1 MLFAILNEPP
11 QKIGTLHPALQP
23 VLYRAL
29 AKDPE
34 RRYASCAEFLK
45 DLDGAVKAIPVAE
58 KSGAYATV
66 KALPTAIR
74 TNLTNAQTRRALAD
88 ASRTSWGPVPR
99 SKSALTN
106 WLLAALAVLLAIA
119 LALGFI
125 APLRER
131 VVALV
136 TGRGS
141 EKHVAVL
148 PFENI
153 GSNPENSALADG
165 LMDSLAG
172 RLSNLDVGNQSLWVV
187 PNSEVRRRNVTEP
200 ADALK
205 ELGANLVVKGSVQRD
220 GNDIRLRVNLIDTKN
235 MRQVGSAELEDRAGD
250 LSSLENEA
258 VARLARLM
266 KISVTADMLRN
277 TGGSLNPAAY
287 EHYLTAL
294 GYTQRFDKP
303 GNLDMAAEALQ
314 KAIQTDPGF
323 ALGYAQLG
331 EVYRLKYT
339 IEQNTHWL
347 DEAQAYGQKAA
358 ELDNRIPTVFVT
370 LAKIHDA
377 LGKHDLALQ
386 EFQHALQLDPK
397 SAAALGGLARSY
409 ENSGRIAEAE
419 KTFQDA
425 AAMRPDNW
433 YGYNEL
439 GAFYGRQGKYP
450 QALAAYNEAL
460 HITPDNAEIYSN
472 LAAAY
477 LDAGGEQSNNQAEQ
491 ALRKSIAL
499 SPSYPAYANLGLL
512 YMHEKRYSESAG
524 ATEQALKLNGNNYLV
539 WNNLMLAYEG
549 AKQVD
554 KAEAARRKTEELA
567 EKVVQMKPQ
576 DAMAQSTLAN
586 LYAKGKLNDKAASK
600 IRTSLLLAPDDPNVL
615 SNVGEA
621 YEFMGDREKA
631 LQYIGKSMQ
640 KGFALDDIVND
651 PSLQALVADP
661 RFKAAG
667 K

>member
-1 MLFAILNEPP
+1 
-11 QKIGTLHPALQP
+11 
-23 VLYRAL
+23 
-29 AKDPE
+29 
-34 RRYASCAEFLK
+34 
-45 DLDGAVKAIPVAE
+45 
-58 KSGAYATV
+58 
-66 KALPTAIR
+66 
-74 TNLTNAQTRRALAD
+74 
-88 ASRTSWGPVPR
+88 
-99 SKSALTN
+99 
-106 WLLAALAVLLAIA
+106 
-119 LALGFI
+119 
-125 APLRER
+125 
-131 VVALV
+131 
-136 TGRGS
+136 
-141 EKHVAVL
+141 
-148 PFENI
+148 
-153 GSNPENSALADG
+153 
-165 LMDSLAG
+165 
-172 RLSNLDVGNQSLWVV
+172 
-187 PNSEVRRRNVTEP
+187 VRRRNVTEP

-205 ELGANLVVKGSVQRD
+205 KLGANLVVKGSVQRD

>member
-1 MLFAILNEPP
+1 M
-11 QKIGTLHPALQP
+11 
-23 VLYRAL
+23 
-29 AKDPE
+29 
-34 RRYASCAEFLK
+34 
-45 DLDGAVKAIPVAE
+45 
-58 KSGAYATV
+58 
-66 KALPTAIR
+66 
-74 TNLTNAQTRRALAD
+74 
-88 ASRTSWGPVPR
+88 
-99 SKSALTN
+99 
-106 WLLAALAVLLAIA
+106 AALAVLIAMA

>member
-1 MLFAILNEPP
+1 MLEAVLRRMSSEASQPP
-11 QKIGTLHPALQP
+11 IGLAATLSLPVPPHDPWSIGSREHAVQAGGEDALRYWDRMLLVLVVRRRRPDLSRSPAGL
-23 VLYRAL
+23 
-29 AKDPE
+29 DPAPGRTSAARSSTARRCNPTTSAE
-34 RRYASCAEFLK
+34 RRAAGGLPPAPTSSARATSCSSPTARGPASCSACCSTTP
-45 DLDGAVKAIPVAE
+45 G
-58 KSGAYATV
+58 GCGRATAARSRSTV
-66 KALPTAIR
+66 GSPFYR
-74 TNLTNAQTRRALAD
+74 TR
-88 ASRTSWGPVPR
+88 
-99 SKSALTN
+99 
-106 WLLAALAVLLAIA
+106 
-119 LALGFI
+119 
-125 APLRER
+125 
-131 VVALV
+131 
-136 TGRGS
+136 
-141 EKHVAVL
+141 HVAVL
-148 PFENI
+148 RP
-153 GSNPENSALADG
+153 GRGVATAHHVASLHADP
-165 LMDSLAG
+165 DTASL
-172 RLSNLDVGNQSLWVV
+172 V
-187 PNSEVRRRNVTEP
+187 
-200 ADALK
+200 
-205 ELGANLVVKGSVQRD
+205 
-220 GNDIRLRVNLIDTKN
+220 
-235 MRQVGSAELEDRAGD
+235 AELVAETQHFIAATLPTPVIHYFGIDDDRAALHLDAPSVKSIAGV
-250 LSSLENEA
+250 LTRPETT
-258 VARLARLM
+258 LARETIAQSFEL
-266 KISVTADMLRN
+266 DC
-277 TGGSLNPAAY
+277 AARIT
-287 EHYLTAL
+287 LTR

-303 GNLDMAAEALQ
+303 GNLDLAADSLQ

-331 EVYRLKYT
+331 EVFRLKYT

-450 QALAAYNEAL
+450 QALTAYNEAL

-549 AKQVD
+549 AKQSD

-576 DAMAQSTLAN
+576 DAMAQSMLAN
-586 LYAKGKLNDKAASK
+586 LYAKGKQNEKAASK

-615 SNVGEA
+615 SNIGEA

-651 PSLQALVADP
+651 PSLQALIADP

>member
-1 MLFAILNEPP
+1 MRLVPSFCAIWRAAAKE
-11 QKIGTLHPALQP
+11 IPA
-23 VLYRAL
+23 
-29 AKDPE
+29 
-34 RRYASCAEFLK
+34 
-45 DLDGAVKAIPVAE
+45 AE
-58 KSGAYATV
+58 KSGANATV
-66 KALPTAIR
+66 KGLPTAIR
-74 TNLTNAQTRRALAD
+74 NNLTNAQTRRALAD
-88 ASRTSWGPVPR
+88 ASRTSWGPAPR
-99 SKSALTN
+99 RNSALTN
-106 WLLAALAVLLAIA
+106 WLLAGLAALLAVA

-125 APLRER
+125 TPLRER

-136 TGRGS
+136 TGKS
-141 EKHVAVL
+141 AEKHVAVL

-220 GNDIRLRVNLIDTKN
+220 GNDIRLTVNLIDAKN

-258 VARLARLM
+258 VSRLARLM

-303 GNLDMAAEALQ
+303 GNLDLAADSLQ

-450 QALAAYNEAL
+450 QALTAYNEAL

-549 AKQVD
+549 AKQSD

-576 DAMAQSTLAN
+576 DAMAQSMLAN
-586 LYAKGKLNDKAASK
+586 LYAKGKQNEKAASK

-615 SNVGEA
+615 SNIGEA